1 MVRLVREAPRE
12 ASDGRRGKAG
22 RLEKAA
28 AGPMGRR
35 PSGAS
40 FAAPDPVGLAV
51 PADPVPEGR
60 RLTGSSIT
68 R

>member
-22 RLEKAA
+22 RLERAA

-40 FAAPDPVGLAV
+40 FVAPDPVG
-51 PADPVPEGR
+51 PVPEGR

>member
-22 RLEKAA
+22 RLERAA

-40 FAAPDPVGLAV
+40 FVAPDPVGPV
-51 PADPVPEGR
+51 GPVPEGR